1 MNGKFVWSIL
11 AVCCLL
17 TGCTKAPYQAEQ
29 PVPPAA
35 SGAVP
40 SRIVGSSSSGTTRP
54 TSPSQ
59 LKSILTE
66 CTARRMISF
75 QSFSTGNAQNAA
87 FALDDGG
94 NVWYVTASGAQK
106 LQSDLYISANNPS
119 RASALW
125 NVNGTV
131 IYKCEDAPGGSSSRS
146 YAWYV
151 KDGVPTKLPFV
162 GMHLTYTG
170 NGQFTTIGDT
180 FDSVLTD
187 GLATGHTYKIY
198 YLYWTKNGL
207 KEYGGLKI
215 TQQLLLN
222 VKGAQGILQAIT
234 KSGHTIDSIYYLAN
248 NIIHINYHSGDN
260 RNGNFDNVTLS
271 YRNHAVTPILA
282 DVNSDCPNGESL
294 NEKNLSDFSYGGI
307 YQAALYSAIASYP
320 EKFPES

>member
-17 TGCTKAPYQAEQ
+17 TGCTKVPHQAAQ
-29 PVPPAA
+29 SLPPAA
-35 SGAVP
+35 SSAVP
-40 SRIVGSSSSGTTRP
+40 SRIVESSSTGITRP
-54 TSPSQ
+54 ASPSQ

-66 CTARRMISF
+66 CTARPIISF
-75 QSFSTGNAQNAA
+75 QSFSAGNAQNAA

-94 NVWYVTASGAQK
+94 NVWYVTASDAQK
-106 LQSDLYISANNPS
+106 LQSDIYISANDPS
-119 RASALW
+119 HVSSLW

-131 IYKCEDAPGGSSSRS
+131 IYKCEDVPGGSSSRS

-151 KDGVPTKLPFV
+151 KDGVPTKLPYV
-162 GMHLTYTG
+162 GMNLTYTG

-198 YLYWTKNGL
+198 YLYWTKSGL
-207 KEYGGLKI
+207 KEYGGLQI
-215 TQQLLLN
+215 TQQQLLK
-222 VKGAQGILQAIT
+222 VKGAQKILQTIT
-234 KSGHTIDSIYYLAN
+234 ESGHTIDSIYYRAN
-248 NIIHINYHSGDN
+248 HIIHINYHTGDK
-260 RNGNFDNVTLS
+260 RNGTFDNVTLS
-271 YRNHAVTPILA
+271 YQNHAVTPILA
-282 DVNSDCPNGESL
+282 NADSGGPKGESL
-294 NEKNLSDFSYGGI
+294 NEKDLSDFSYGGI